1 MFLFVLLLFYT
12 FIIMDILNFNAEE
25 DTPNIIF
32 DPKNNK
38 FEISGNS
45 FPENT
50 SEYYSPIL
58 DWLDQYC
65 AKPNKYTKIVFNLDY
80 FNSSS
85 YKCFLELLYK
95 LEKISKEGYQVDI
108 IWCYKE
114 NDTEMKNVGKEL
126 QEMVDLGV
134 TVKKI

>member
-1 MFLFVLLLFYT
+1 
-12 FIIMDILNFNAEE
+12 MDILNFNAEE

-32 DPKNNK
+32 DPQNNK

-45 FPENT
+45 YPENS

-65 AKPNKYTKIVFNLDY
+65 AKPNKYTEIVFKLNY

-85 YKCFLELLYK
+85 YKCLLEILYK

-108 IWCYKE
+108 IWYYKE
-114 NDTEMKNVGKEL
+114 GDTELKKVGQELKE
-126 QEMVDLGV
+126 EVDLNI